1 MGNKLSLPH
10 ERVVCALFSDHISIL
25 ASSGGAQCP
34 NSSALQEVRNCNEHA
49 CTVYRWQTGPW
60 GLCAEDPAPSSRNTT
75 RVQDPC
81 LRGLQTRKVACVRGG
96 VGQVPP
102 KK

>member
-1 MGNKLSLPH
+1 MS
-10 ERVVCALFSDHISIL
+10 V
-25 ASSGGAQCP
+25 SSGGTQCP

-49 CTVYRWQTGPW
+49 CAVYHWQAGPW
-60 GLCAEDPAPSSRNTT
+60 GLCVEDPSSSSRNAT

-81 LRGLQTRKVACVRGG
+81 LRGLQTRKVICVRAG